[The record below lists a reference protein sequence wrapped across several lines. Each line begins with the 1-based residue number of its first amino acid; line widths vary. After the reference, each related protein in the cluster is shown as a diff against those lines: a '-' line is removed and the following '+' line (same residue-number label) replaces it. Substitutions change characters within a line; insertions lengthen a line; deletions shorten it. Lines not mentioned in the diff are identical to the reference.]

1 MIEIRKNSVM
11 YVWEAY
17 VDGGLYHYDE
27 DLQALLEYLARRAG
41 DVLNEM
47 YQ

>member
-1 MIEIRKNSVM
+1 MIEISRNNNM
-11 YVWEAY
+11 NVWEAY

-27 DLQALLEYLARRAG
+27 DLQALLEYLARHA
-41 DVLNEM
+41 DEM